1 MKSTFCG
8 PLAIASTALILP
20 AQFAFA
26 QDRVATDSPAGVEF
40 RGETE
45 ILNQETIE
53 TGPGFQWEGEIEI
66 GTEQVFDSTDP
77 DNEIRDTY
85 AIISFGGSY
94 KFGNGIEVFSVLTA
108 ESLTDPVESR
118 SFEDMGVY
126 VEELGLSFPIGD
138 STTVSIG
145 KVHPVFGS
153 GWDDTAGFFGAALS
167 EDYELIEQIGVLAD
181 VEIIEGGTLSFGV
194 FYADDTALS
203 KSIGFKRE
211 QNTVEDGGAGN
222 TGQLD
227 NVAVQ
232 WRQEVGDTF
241 YQVGA
246 RYLSAGE
253 GDVNDET
260 GILASIGHTLNDSFY
275 VFAEAA
281 SFKNFGGG
289 EDDATYLT
297 LNGSYYV
304 GDWAFSATL
313 GNRDL
318 DEGGNTDLASIAAEY
333 TFDNGMTLGGALAYV
348 DEAGTKNRILG
359 VNLIIP
365 LGG

>member
-1 MKSTFCG
+1 MTRTLCAR
-8 PLAIASTALILP
+8 LAIAGSTLLLP
-20 AQFAFA
+20 AHFAVA
-26 QDRVATDSPAGVEF
+26 QDNAAANSPGGIDFE
-40 RGETE
+40 GETE

-53 TGPGFQWEGEIEI
+53 TGPGFHWEGEIEI
-66 GTEQVFDSTDP
+66 GTEQIFDSTDP

-108 ESLTDPVESR
+108 ESLTDPVTSR
-118 SFEDMGVY
+118 TFKDMGVY

-138 STTVSIG
+138 SATVSVG

-153 GWDDTAGFFGAALS
+153 AWDDTSGFFGAALS

-181 VEIIEGGTLSFGV
+181 VDIIEGGTLSFGV
-194 FYADDTALS
+194 FFADDTVLS
-203 KSIGFKRE
+203 KSIGYRRE
-211 QNTVEDGGAGN
+211 QNSVENGGAGN

-232 WRQEVGDTF
+232 WRQEIGDTF
-241 YQVGA
+241 YQIGA

-253 GDVNDET
+253 GDANDES
-260 GILASIGHTLNDSFY
+260 GLLASVGHTFNDNFY
-275 VFAEAA
+275 LFAEVAG
-281 SFKNFGGG
+281 FNNFGGG
-289 EDDATYLT
+289 EDDATYAT
-297 LNGSYYV
+297 LNGTYFV
-304 GDWAFSATL
+304 DDWAFSATL

-318 DEGGNTDLASIAAEY
+318 DSGGNTDLASVGAEY
-333 TFDNGMTLGGALAYV
+333 TFGNGMTLGGALAYV
-348 DEAGTKNRILG
+348 DESGTKNRILG